1 MNITKE
7 KELKFMKTKTEIKNE
22 AKNVVKKNFK
32 NILVGL
38 IPVSLAYLLMSLKL
52 GLLSTV
58 AEIIWCLILYGIL
71 LICLNAVNNDN
82 CLTENPLKDSFMI
95 FSKKYFWPTIKLVF
109 MSDVLILAWSLLLIV
124 PGIIKSFAYSQAFFI
139 MKEHIDNGEKVTA
152 RQCTTAS
159 KRLMDGQKGKFFVL
173 VLSFMGW
180 IILSSLVIGFVS
192 SLMTISN
199 IFIIVLYVAVLFFMV
214 LLLYIYYSKALFYR
228 ELVDNKNN

>member
-152 RQCTTAS
+152 RQCITES

-214 LLLYIYYSKALFYR
+214 ILLYIYYSKALFYR

>member
-1 MNITKE
+1 
-7 KELKFMKTKTEIKNE
+7 
-22 AKNVVKKNFK
+22 
-32 NILVGL
+32 
-38 IPVSLAYLLMSLKL
+38 
-52 GLLSTV
+52 
-58 AEIIWCLILYGIL
+58 
-71 LICLNAVNNDN
+71 
-82 CLTENPLKDSFMI
+82 
-95 FSKKYFWPTIKLVF
+95 

-152 RQCTTAS
+152 RQCITES

>member
-152 RQCTTAS
+152 RQCIIES

>member
-152 RQCTTAS
+152 RQCITES

>member
-82 CLTENPLKDSFMI
+82 CLTENPL
-95 FSKKYFWPTIKLVF
+95 
-109 MSDVLILAWSLLLIV
+109 
-124 PGIIKSFAYSQAFFI
+124 
-139 MKEHIDNGEKVTA
+139 
-152 RQCTTAS
+152 
-159 KRLMDGQKGKFFVL
+159 
-173 VLSFMGW
+173 
-180 IILSSLVIGFVS
+180 
-192 SLMTISN
+192 
-199 IFIIVLYVAVLFFMV
+199 
-214 LLLYIYYSKALFYR
+214 
-228 ELVDNKNN
+228 

>member
-1 MNITKE
+1 
-7 KELKFMKTKTEIKNE
+7 MKTKTEIKNE

-152 RQCTTAS
+152 RQCITES

>member
-152 RQCTTAS
+152 RQCITES

-180 IILSSLVIGFVS
+180 IILSPLVIGFVS